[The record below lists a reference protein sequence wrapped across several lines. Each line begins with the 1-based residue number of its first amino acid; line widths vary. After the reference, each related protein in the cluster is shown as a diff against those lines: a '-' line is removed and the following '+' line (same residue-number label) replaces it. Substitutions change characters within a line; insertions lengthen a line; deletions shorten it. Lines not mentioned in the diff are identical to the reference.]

1 MSGTCV
7 QCTHGMGQKTAWD
20 PLELELQ
27 ADSDEP
33 PMYVLETE
41 FKFTKEQETLSA
53 TEPSPQPLDLT
64 VDKVSSQ
71 PTD

>member
-1 MSGTCV
+1 
-7 QCTHGMGQKTAWD
+7 
-20 PLELELQ
+20 
-27 ADSDEP
+27 
-33 PMYVLETE
+33 MYVLETE